1 MTRYGYWNRI
11 LRVDLTERRTWVE
24 EPGDGLY
31 RLLLGGRGFIA
42 RTLLHETP
50 AGMDAYDPRNPL
62 MFMPGVMTGVPL
74 PGAGRHTVGARSP
87 LSMGH
92 GESESGGFWGAELK
106 KAGWDGIVV
115 QGASET
121 PVYLWINEDQVELRD
136 ASHLWGLVTGEAEER
151 IIEELGDPRV
161 KVAQIGPA
169 GENLVRYASIA
180 NDLNEVAGRSGV
192 GAVMGAK
199 RLKAIA
205 VRGKKSVPVADP
217 EAIKRIAKWVSG
229 TLDENHYSYHNFG
242 TGGSML
248 AKNAEGGM
256 PTLNY
261 QLGQFT
267 GTEQITAQAVRDRI
281 RIDMRSCYACSVRC
295 KKVVRVEARET
306 GEVLKGGRPVPVDP
320 KGRYS
325 IDPRYGGP
333 EYESLASLGANLGVD
348 DLIAVCK
355 ANERCNAL
363 CMDTISTGCT
373 IAWAA
378 ECFERGLLTLADTGG
393 YEVRFRD
400 PEQVVELVEKI
411 ARREGAIGD
420 LLADGA
426 LRAAQRIGRG
436 TEGYVVHVKGLE
448 IAMHDPRHM
457 AAVRTSYL
465 FSPTGGDH
473 MRSATAKNGVR
484 NSAGLC
490 FFLNYDEPTV
500 LDALRAVTGWD
511 LTQEEVET
519 VFERGA
525 TLARLVNLREGV
537 TRADDTL
544 PPRMREHLPKHAGI
558 AQEQID
564 AEVTA
569 YYRERGWDPDTGVPA
584 EARLC
589 ELGLAEMLGAGVS
602 QR

>member
-1 MTRYGYWNRI
+1 MRYGYWNRI
-11 LRVDLTERRTWVE
+11 LHVDLTDRRTWVE
-24 EPGDGLY
+24 EPGDHLY

-42 RTLLHETP
+42 LRLLRETP

-62 MFMPGVMTGVPL
+62 MFMPGVLTGVPM

-87 LSMGH
+87 LSMGY

-115 QGASET
+115 HGASAT
-121 PVYLWINEDQVELRD
+121 PVYLWVNEETVEIRD
-136 ASHLWGLVTGEAEER
+136 ASHLWGLVTGDAEER
-151 IIEELGDPRV
+151 IVEELGDPRI

-169 GENLVRYASIA
+169 GENLVRFASIG
-180 NDLNEVAGRSGV
+180 NDLNEVAGRSGM
-192 GAVMGAK
+192 GAVMGSK
-199 RLKAIA
+199 KLKAIA
-205 VRGKKSVPVADP
+205 VRGKKNVPVADP
-217 EAIKRIAKWVSG
+217 ETIKRIAKWVAS
-229 TLDENHYSYHNFG
+229 TLEEKHYTYHNFG
-242 TGGSML
+242 TGAGMV

-256 PTLNY
+256 PTENY
-261 QLGQFT
+261 QLGQFVDI
-267 GTEQITAQAVRDRI
+267 EKITAQAVRDQL

-295 KKVVRVEARET
+295 KKVVRAEARDT
-306 GEVLKGGRPVPVDP
+306 GETLKNGRPVPVDP
-320 KGRYS
+320 KGRYT

-333 EYESLASLGANLGVD
+333 EYETLASLGANLGVA
-348 DLIAVCK
+348 DLIAICK

-378 ECFERGLLTLADTGG
+378 ECFERGLLTEDDTGG
-393 YEVRFRD
+393 YEVRFHD

-411 ARREGAIGD
+411 ARREGRIGD

-426 LRAAQRIGRG
+426 WRAAQRIGRG
-436 TEGYVVHVKGLE
+436 TEQYVVHVKGLE

-457 AAVRTSYL
+457 DAVRTSYL

-473 MRSATAKNGVR
+473 MRSATSKNGIR

-490 FFLNYDEPTV
+490 FFLNYDEPMV

-511 LTQEEVET
+511 LTQEEVDT
-519 VFERGA
+519 IFERGA
-525 TLARLVNLREGV
+525 SLARLVNLREGV

-544 PPRMREHLPKHAGI
+544 PPRMREDLPKHPGI

-569 YYRERGWDPDTGVPA
+569 YYRDRGWDPDTGVPA
-584 EARLC
+584 TERLAA
-589 ELGLAEMLGAGVS
+589 LGLTAVLA
-602 QR
+602 

>member
-1 MTRYGYWNRI
+1 MDRYGYWNRI
-11 LRVDLTERRTWVE
+11 LHVDLTERRSWVE
-24 EPGDGLY
+24 EPGDELY

-42 RTLLHETP
+42 RTLLRETP

-62 MFMPGVMTGVPL
+62 MFMPGVLTGVPI

-87 LSMGH
+87 LSMGY

-115 QGASET
+115 HGASEV
-121 PVYLWINEDQVELRD
+121 PVYLWINEEQVEFRD
-136 ASHLWGLVTGEAEER
+136 ASHLWGMVTGDVEER
-151 IIEELGDPRV
+151 LVAELGDPRI

-169 GENLVRYASIA
+169 GEHLVRYASIG
-180 NDLNEVAGRSGV
+180 NDLNEVAGRAGM
-192 GAVMGAK
+192 GAVMGSK
-199 RLKAIA
+199 QLKAIA
-205 VRGKKSVPVADP
+205 VRGKKNVPVADP
-217 EAIKRIAKWVSG
+217 EVIKRIAKWVAA
-229 TLDENHYSYHNFG
+229 TLDEKHYAFHNFG
-242 TGGSML
+242 TGASMV

-261 QLGQFT
+261 ALGQFA
-267 GTEQITAQAVRDRI
+267 GVEQITAQAVREQVRI
-281 RIDMRSCYACSVRC
+281 EMHSCYACSVRC
-295 KKVVRVEARET
+295 KKVVRVEARAT
-306 GEVLKGGRPVPVDP
+306 GETLKNGRPVPVDP
-320 KGRYS
+320 KGRYD

-363 CMDTISTGCT
+363 CLDTISTGCT

-378 ECFERGLLTLADTGG
+378 ECFERGLLTTEDTGG
-393 YEVRFRD
+393 YVVRFRD
-400 PEQVVELVEKI
+400 PDQVVDLVEKI

-426 LRAAQRIGRG
+426 YRAARRIGRG
-436 TEGYVVHVKGLE
+436 TERYVVHVKGLE

-457 AAVRTSYL
+457 ADVRTSYL

-473 MRSATAKNGVR
+473 MRSATPKNGLR

-500 LDALRAVTGWD
+500 LDALRGVTGWD
-511 LTQEEVET
+511 LTQEELDT
-519 VFERGA
+519 IFERGV
-525 TLARLVNLREGV
+525 TLARLVNMREGV

-544 PPRMREHLPKHAGI
+544 PPRMREDLPKHAGI
-558 AQEQID
+558 NSEQID
-564 AEVTA
+564 VEVTE
-569 YYRERGWDPDTGVPA
+569 YYRDRGWDPDTGVPTP
-584 EARLC
+584 ARLA
-589 ELGLAEMLGAGVS
+589 ELGLGDVLHAAV
-602 QR
+602 